1 MKKEKFL
8 LFVWLVAGSV
18 LVQAQ
23 TFRFDFST
31 GKKTEK
37 GFTKVTSE
45 SVYSDEKGYGYDLQP
60 AWDGKGNAPFF
71 FSVEVPDGNYRVTV
85 TLGSRKSAGMTT
97 VRGESRRLFL
107 ENIPTRKGELRTESF
122 TVNKRNTLIAGDR
135 RVKIKPRERK
145 KLNWDDKL
153 TLEFNGDAPRLHSLV
168 IERVD
173 DVPTVFLCGN
183 STVVDND
190 NEPWAS
196 WGQMIPRFFTDKV
209 CIANYAESGLA
220 ANTFIAGFRL
230 EKLLTQL
237 KAGDYVLV
245 EFGHNDQKQRGPGI
259 GAYYSFSYYIKQ
271 FIDEA
276 RSRGAYPVLITPTR
290 RRQFSAD
297 GHILDTHEDYP
308 AAIRDIAA
316 REHLPLIDLQEM
328 TKVLCETLG
337 EENSRHLYVHY
348 PANTYPGQTG
358 ELKDNT
364 HFNAFGAY
372 EVAKCVI
379 EGMKKAG
386 LSLVQYLR
394 SDYKSF
400 DPPILTASRH
410 SSGASPRSR
419 RLKSPTETEPVSP
432 SPFCG
437 EGAPVPVR
445 VSPTDGSCFPSL
457 TKCQMKPSTVPFFA
471 PKYSFVSKTGLLKR
485 FAKYTLSALPLFR
498 LTDGRNKVCGISF

>member
-196 WGQMIPRFFTDKV
+196 WGQMIPRFFTAKV
-209 CIANYAESGLA
+209 CIANDAESGLA

-276 RSRGAYPVLITPTR
+276 RSRGACPVLITPTR

-337 EENSRHLYVHY
+337 EEDSRHLYVHY

-386 LSLVQYLR
+386 LPLVQYLR

-400 DPPILTASRH
+400 DPAHPDSF
-410 SSGASPRSR
+410 
-419 RLKSPTETEPVSP
+419 ETFKWSL
-432 SPFCG
+432 SPFT
-437 EGAPVPVR
+437 EIEKP
-445 VSPTDGSCFPSL
+445 DG
-457 TKCQMKPSTVPFFA
+457 
-471 PKYSFVSKTGLLKR
+471 
-485 FAKYTLSALPLFR
+485 
-498 LTDGRNKVCGISF
+498 N